1 MPQKRYPIRAKRGV
15 GSGGEGT
22 DRGGKHK
29 CTTYYSTIWLS
40 FARLMT
46 IWIFDST
53 GMLAGMRA
61 REVELELQLLE
72 STLEPKTK

>member
-1 MPQKRYPIRAKRGV
+1 MERAQIGV
-15 GSGGEGT
+15 GSISVRPT
-22 DRGGKHK
+22 
-29 CTTYYSTIWLS
+29 TIWLS

>member
-1 MPQKRYPIRAKRGV
+1 MVVLFDTRRGLNV
-15 GSGGEGT
+15 NHALPYG
-22 DRGGKHK
+22 
-29 CTTYYSTIWLS
+29 
-40 FARLMT
+40 MT